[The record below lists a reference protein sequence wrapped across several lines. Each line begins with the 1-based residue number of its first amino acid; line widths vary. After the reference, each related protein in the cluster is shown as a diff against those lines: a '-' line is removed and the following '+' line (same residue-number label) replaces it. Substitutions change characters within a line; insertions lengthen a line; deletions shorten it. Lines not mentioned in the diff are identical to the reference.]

1 MEEVVE
7 STTAG
12 SLYKDLSHVELSDVD
27 ARARGRTSNKGNGL
41 LAKSTA
47 NSLNPIP
54 SQHVGGGV
62 EVILDIKARNS
73 WTYITQPGAF
83 RRIIMNLLGNSL
95 KYTSQ
100 GFIKVSLDTLPN
112 DKNLQSADSN
122 ADKDSVPDLVVF
134 TVTDSGKGIS
144 EDYLK
149 NKLYTAFAQEDHL
162 AVGTGLGLSMVSSL
176 VKMLNGEIDV
186 ESVVGKGSTFSV
198 QLPICQSSS
207 GTSSTNTTPST
218 GSDHTKDDSV
228 TAVQKLA
235 HNKTIAVFRDEI
247 LGQKSAVARLGYSSI
262 LLDRLAYYASDW
274 CKLKVADWTAT
285 TRSDV
290 VVLTDSALR
299 SYLRL
304 TGNEH
309 QKNLAT
315 SVLVLCSNAARHS
328 LLSAYSEVTG
338 IEFVSKPFGPFKI
351 ARSLQSLL
359 DKTHAHSDTEATLP
373 TPIQEE
379 VTLSTA
385 NGEVNVVEAGS
396 IMAKADSANADLAL
410 HVYAEA
416 EPSTSSSDA
425 LIEYPFDS
433 QITPVTPFSDPETE
447 ELPATVEQVA
457 SPRLSLRPDLRNRRT
472 MSPTVSELKSI
483 EKAISNE
490 TNTLTPAGAMATT
503 PEAPKTHIHLH
514 VPPRVASP
522 ASSPAPP
529 ESRQPR
535 VLLVDD
541 NAINLRL
548 LQTFMRKRKY
558 PTILSARDGVEAVSA
573 FTSALDLPQAAP
585 PDIVFMDLSMPL
597 MDGFEATRQ
606 IRTLE
611 LSHAAYQDHD
621 PSARPAS
628 ALIIALTGLASAKDQ
643 SEAFLAGVDLYMTKP
658 VSFKEVGRLLDN
670 WETNVGVREA
680 RNGGEG
686 MTPHGPVT
694 GMEWTE
700 SFKSQG

>member
-1 MEEVVE
+1 
-7 STTAG
+7 
-12 SLYKDLSHVELSDVD
+12 
-27 ARARGRTSNKGNGL
+27 
-41 LAKSTA
+41 
-47 NSLNPIP
+47 
-54 SQHVGGGV
+54 
-62 EVILDIKARNS
+62 
-73 WTYITQPGAF
+73 
-83 RRIIMNLLGNSL
+83 L

-122 ADKDSVPDLVVF
+122 ADKDGVPDLVVL

-207 GTSSTNTTPST
+207 GTSSANTTPST
-218 GSDHTKDDSV
+218 ASDLSKDDSV

-235 HNKTIAVFRDEI
+235 NNKIISMFRDESF
-247 LGQKSAVARLGYSSI
+247 GQKPAVTRIGYDSI

-274 CKLKVADWTAT
+274 CHLKVADWTAKS
-285 TRSDV
+285 RSDV
-290 VVLTDSALR
+290 VVLTDSALP

-309 QKNLAT
+309 EKNLAT
-315 SVLVLCSNAARHS
+315 SVLVLCSNTVRHS
-328 LLSAYSEVTG
+328 LLSAYSGVTG
-338 IEFVSKPFGPFKI
+338 IDFMSKPFGPFKA

-359 DKTHAHSDTEATLP
+359 DKTHPHSATDATLSQSAP
-373 TPIQEE
+373 PPILEEE
-379 VTLSTA
+379 VTLSTPR
-385 NGEVNVVEAGS
+385 GDVTVVDAGS

-425 LIEYPFDS
+425 INEYPFDT
-433 QITPVTPFSDPETE
+433 QPTPFTPFTPFSDPEE
-447 ELPATVEQVA
+447 AGGFPATVEQVA

-472 MSPTVSELKSI
+472 MSPTVSELKGI
-483 EKAISNE
+483 EKALSNE

-503 PEAPKTHIHLH
+503 PEAPKLSTHLH
-514 VPPRVASP
+514 VPPPAVNP
-522 ASSPAPP
+522 ASSPAAP
-529 ESRQPR
+529 EPRQPR

-548 LQTFMRKRKY
+548 LQTFMKKRTY
-558 PTILSARDGVEAVSA
+558 PTILSARDGVEAVTA
-573 FTSALDLPQAAP
+573 FTSALDLAQAAP

-597 MDGFEATRQ
+597 MDGFEATRR
-606 IRTLE
+606 IRALE
-611 LSHAAYQDHD
+611 LCHAVYQDSD
-621 PSARPAS
+621 PSVRPAS

-670 WETNVGVREA
+670 WETNTGSRERQA
-680 RNGGEG
+680 
-686 MTPHGPVT
+686 TPHGSVAGT
-694 GMEWTE
+694 EWSE
-700 SFKSQG
+700 SFASKVESENMRP

>member
-1 MEEVVE
+1 M
-7 STTAG
+7 
-12 SLYKDLSHVELSDVD
+12 YK
-27 ARARGRTSNKGNGL
+27 R
-41 LAKSTA
+41 
-47 NSLNPIP
+47 
-54 SQHVGGGV
+54 Q
-62 EVILDIKARNS
+62 
-73 WTYITQPGAF
+73 
-83 RRIIMNLLGNSL
+83 
-95 KYTSQ
+95 
-100 GFIKVSLDTLPN
+100 
-112 DKNLQSADSN
+112 
-122 ADKDSVPDLVVF
+122 VPDLVVL

-207 GTSSTNTTPST
+207 GTSSSNTTPST
-218 GSDHTKDDSV
+218 ASDLSKDDSV

-235 HNKTIAVFRDEI
+235 QNKTISMFRDESF
-247 LGQKSAVARLGYSSI
+247 GQKPAVARIGYDSI

-274 CKLKVADWTAT
+274 CHLKVADWTAKS
-285 TRSDV
+285 RSDV
-290 VVLTDSALR
+290 VVLTDSALP

-315 SVLVLCSNAARHS
+315 SVLVLCSNAVRHS
-328 LLSAYSEVTG
+328 LLSAYSGVTG
-338 IEFVSKPFGPFKI
+338 IEFMSKPFGPFKA
-351 ARSLQSLL
+351 ARGLQSLL
-359 DKTHAHSDTEATLP
+359 DKTHPHSVNDATLSQSVP
-373 TPIQEE
+373 PPILEEE
-379 VTLSTA
+379 VTLSTPR
-385 NGEVNVVEAGS
+385 GDVTVVDAGS

-416 EPSTSSSDA
+416 EPSTSSSDVPS
-425 LIEYPFDS
+425 EYPFDTS
-433 QITPVTPFSDPETE
+433 FTPFTPFSDPEE
-447 ELPATVEQVA
+447 FPATVEQVA

-472 MSPTVSELKSI
+472 MSPTVSELKGI
-483 EKAISNE
+483 EKALSNE

-503 PEAPKTHIHLH
+503 PEAPKLSTHLH
-514 VPPRVASP
+514 VPPPTASL
-522 ASSPAPP
+522 ASSPAAP
-529 ESRQPR
+529 EPRQPR

-548 LQTFMRKRKY
+548 LQTFMKKRTY
-558 PTILSARDGVEAVSA
+558 PTILSARDGIEAVSA
-573 FTSALDLPQAAP
+573 FTSALDSPNSQPAP

-597 MDGFEATRQ
+597 MDGFEATRR
-606 IRTLE
+606 IRALE
-611 LSHAAYQDHD
+611 LSHAAYQDSD
-621 PSARPAS
+621 PSVRPAS

-680 RNGGEG
+680 RGEA
-686 MTPHGPVT
+686 PHGPVAGT
-694 GMEWTE
+694 EWSQ
-700 SFKSQG
+700 SFGAKAENENVRP